1 MSKDSIRLAWFQT
14 QLHYVE
20 GKMGNFYHLG
30 SMFCCSLTI
39 VTLGYCVLL
48 AIEQCFDVKQMA
60 DVKLL
65 IQGQARRKLSQRY
78 VEAPIAICNVS
89 QH

>member
-1 MSKDSIRLAWFQT
+1 MNGYYERWYSEHWYFDSDP
-14 QLHYVE
+14 
-20 GKMGNFYHLG
+20 
-30 SMFCCSLTI
+30 
-39 VTLGYCVLL
+39 LL

-60 DVKLL
+60 DVRFLT
-65 IQGQARRKLSQRY
+65 QGQAGSKLSQRY